1 MTMFKYFD
9 SRPPSDSPVLNLI
22 WTLAE
27 HDRSGPRERIASAF
41 GDVLNA
47 AIKGLVWAKDDWS
60 AIMRRYGG
68 HCRVLFGDHN
78 PLGSTVIECWYNAM
92 IRADNSSACKSYEAW
107 AKRALFNHP
116 ETGKRMGQGA
126 RFTWEGQEVI
136 LSSFKPSTDALP
148 YGVIVAVTPPE
159 IKPRRIFR
167 LTRTSDGA
175 LIAVKDVK

>member
-1 MTMFKYFD
+1 MTKRFTM
-9 SRPPSDSPVLNLI
+9 PPPTDTHVLRLV

-41 GDVLNA
+41 DDVLNA

-68 HCRVLFGDHN
+68 HCRVLFGDYN
-78 PLGSTVIECWYNAM
+78 PLGVTTVENWYCRM
-92 IRADNSSACKSYEAW
+92 IKADNASACKSYEEW
-107 AKRALFNHP
+107 AKRSPFRHP
-116 ETGKRMGQGA
+116 ESGERMWEGA
-126 RFTWEGQEVI
+126 RFSWEGQEVI

-148 YGVIVAVTPPE
+148 HGAIVAVTPPE

-167 LTRTSDGA
+167 LTRTNDGA